1 VGKQVD
7 AAAVSA
13 AFEPARLT
21 MARQSAGWTKREL
34 AEAIN
39 RTPAA
44 VTQYESGSSRPSA
57 AVLVACA
64 AGLEVPVGYF
74 AAGRPRLPLDVGDAH
89 FRSLRS
95 ARAADRLKAL
105 TFVETVWELT
115 EQLSRYVRF
124 PLVDLPDVSA
134 AAGPADAARALR
146 STWGVA
152 PGPIPHV
159 VRLLESKGLV
169 VAFLSFSGSGKVDA
183 FSTAAG
189 SRPIVVLTAEKG
201 SALRTR
207 FTAAHEVAHLLL
219 HIEVRPGDIAHEREA
234 DAFAAEFLMPAADI
248 ASELPTRVNLPALLQ
263 LQQRW
268 GVSVSALLYRCRELG
283 TLSEASYKRAMMRVS
298 SLGWRT
304 NEPGGDIDVERPAM
318 LSRAFDLAASRGI
331 TAGTLAEAMQLPTT
345 HIREL
350 LGVVDARPS
359 LRLVRTNRSR
369 DVHES

>member
-1 VGKQVD
+1 MGKQVD
-7 AAAVSA
+7 ATAVSA

-64 AGLEVPVGYF
+64 AGLGVPVGYF

-105 TFVETVWELT
+105 TVVETVWELT

-124 PLVDLPDVSA
+124 PMVDLPDVSA

-146 STWGVA
+146 STWGLA

-189 SRPIVVLTAEKG
+189 SRPIVVLTADKG

-234 DAFAAEFLMPAADI
+234 DAFAAEFLMPADI
-248 ASELPTRVNLPALLQ
+248 ASELPTRRVRDGAEVVLQ
-263 LQQRW
+263 
-268 GVSVSALLYRCRELG
+268 A
-283 TLSEASYKRAMMRVS
+283 AM
-298 SLGWRT
+298 
-304 NEPGGDIDVERPAM
+304 PGCSRPASGSGAGPSTTAM
-318 LSRAFDLAASRGI
+318 SSPWRQWSSRGPR
-331 TAGTLAEAMQLPTT
+331 Q
-345 HIREL
+345 R
-350 LGVVDARPS
+350 
-359 LRLVRTNRSR
+359 
-369 DVHES
+369 